1 MKKKYCNW
9 RIRMTGE
16 WNLELGKGKW
26 VHKDLRIWISC
37 FNLIWYFANIVT
49 CFIGLRFFVKIQF
62 QIANLTTENIW
73 SVSDC
78 FFQWQLEHNFCMFAR
93 TFCFNQFVHTT
104 FNLTNWDELAA
115 LLIYVFHK
123 TIFSIFGLW
132 HLGAK
137 KTGINLVILYIFIFV
152 ENWI

>member
-1 MKKKYCNW
+1 MK
-9 RIRMTGE
+9 GE
-16 WNLELGKGKW
+16 WNLKLGKGKW

-93 TFCFNQFVHTT
+93 TFCFNQFFHTT
-104 FNLTNWDELAA
+104 FNLSNWDELAA
-115 LLIYVFHK
+115 LLCLCFSREFHVFPNK
-123 TIFSIFGLW
+123 VFSIFRLW
-132 HLGAK
+132 HLGVK
-137 KTGINLVILYIFIFV
+137 KTSFNFLNVHFMFV

>member
-1 MKKKYCNW
+1 MK
-9 RIRMTGE
+9 GE
-16 WNLELGKGKW
+16 WNLKLGKGKW

-78 FFQWQLEHNFCMFAR
+78 FFQWQLEHNFCMFVR
-93 TFCFNQFVHTT
+93 TFCFNQFFHTT
-104 FNLTNWDELAA
+104 FNLTNWENWQHYYV
-115 LLIYVFHK
+115 YVFQESFMCFLIRHFQYFAFGISGLK
-123 TIFSIFGLW
+123 KLVLIFW
-132 HLGAK
+132 
-137 KTGINLVILYIFIFV
+137 LYILCS
-152 ENWI
+152 